1 MYTINYYLKEIR
13 FRVFY
18 IIFSFLSSCCFIY
31 IFIHDFFY
39 LMTNS
44 LFPSQKNDILYSVN
58 RAYCVDSVWPEAN
71 TNHAKLDI
79 GSEVLC
85 LAEGQYQRG
94 QYQTV
99 SSFIF
104 TDIPEAF
111 QTSLTFALGLSF
123 YLIIPLVIYNSWSF
137 LVPSFFLK
145 ERKNFSKDCTLF
157 LCFYLM
163 ASISV
168 LYIIFPFFFYFF
180 LNFETVTE
188 FVRIQCEARISS
200 YISFI
205 FKICFFTHI
214 LFEIPFIL
222 SILLK
227 YRWLE
232 INILFANRRSLY
244 FIILFVCAFFSPP
257 DIFMQFFLSLLCVFF
272 LETYLFYRI
281 YVGKASAKFSSSKK
295 D

>member
-18 IIFSFLSSCCFIY
+18 ILFSFLCSCCFIY
-31 IFIHDFFY
+31 MFIHDFFY

-44 LFPSQKNDILYSVN
+44 LFPSQKNDVVYSMN
-58 RAYCVDSVWPEAN
+58 RAYCGMG
-71 TNHAKLDI
+71 L
-79 GSEVLC
+79 G
-85 LAEGQYQRG
+85 EGQSQS
-94 QYQTV
+94 V

-123 YLIIPLVIYNSWSF
+123 YLILPLVVYNFWSF

-145 ERKNFSKDCTLF
+145 ERKNFSKDCALF

-163 ASISV
+163 ASLCV
-168 LYIIFPFFFYFF
+168 LYILFPFFFHFF

-205 FKICFFTHI
+205 FKIWFFTHV
-214 LFEIPFIL
+214 LFEIPFVL

-295 D
+295 N